1 MSRIIHLNL
10 SGHMQTL
17 LRKESN
23 VHTINQQ
30 VNFWVR
36 LGKACIDNPKLPTT
50 FVAECLTS
58 LSEVKSRGFL
68 PFTPRATD

>member
-1 MSRIIHLNL
+1 MSQLVHLNL
-10 SGHMQTL
+10 SGHMLAL

-23 VHTINQQ
+23 IHAIDQQ

-36 LGKACIDNPKLPTT
+36 LGKACIENPELPTT

-58 LSEVKSRGFL
+58 LSEAKSKGFI
-68 PFTPRATD
+68 PFIPRATD